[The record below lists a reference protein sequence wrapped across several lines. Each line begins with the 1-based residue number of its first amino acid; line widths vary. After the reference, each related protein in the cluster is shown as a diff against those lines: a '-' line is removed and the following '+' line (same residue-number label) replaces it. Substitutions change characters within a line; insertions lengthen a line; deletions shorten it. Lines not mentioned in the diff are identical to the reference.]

1 MQILIEGR
9 SAEPEE
15 RTRSAIMLQKQAL
28 AADWQ
33 VKIGYS
39 RFKDDDRTF
48 KTGAKAGE
56 TIEGKVVEQVWV
68 QGFKHG
74 AVFTATWL
82 DNKLNN
88 VLYNKRIT
96 NIKDLKE
103 LLND

>member
-15 RTRSAIMLQKQAL
+15 RTRSAMLLQKQAL
-28 AADWQ
+28 SAEWQ

-56 TIEGKVVEQVWV
+56 TIEGKIVDQVWV
-68 QGFKHG
+68 QGIKHG
-74 AVFTATWL
+74 NVFTVTWL
-82 DNKLNN
+82 NNKLDN
-88 VLYNKRIT
+88 VLWNRTIT
-96 NIKDLKE
+96 SIKELKE
-103 LLND
+103 LL